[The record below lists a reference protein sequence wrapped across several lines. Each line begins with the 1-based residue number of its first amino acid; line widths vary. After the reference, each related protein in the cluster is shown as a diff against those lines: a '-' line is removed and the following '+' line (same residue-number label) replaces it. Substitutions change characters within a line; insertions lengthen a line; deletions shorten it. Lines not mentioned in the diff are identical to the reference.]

1 MLARSQEEL
10 ESGTEERGGREKDQG
25 GEERRE
31 RWKQFLPEPDNF
43 ALLGRRLEV
52 RERCEG
58 PLKMQHPI
66 SKLRFTVP
74 VFAHSYF
81 CFCF

>member
-31 RWKQFLPEPDNF
+31 RWRKCAHGGVPTLLLLPVPEP
-43 ALLGRRLEV
+43 A
-52 RERCEG
+52 
-58 PLKMQHPI
+58 
-66 SKLRFTVP
+66 
-74 VFAHSYF
+74 
-81 CFCF
+81 